1 MKGWQYIL
9 TGMGIAIA
17 VLIGFLIGQKHPQKL
32 PVEPIKEKADTTSIT
47 YTKTFTKPVFV
58 EKTKLIHIRVPVPVP
73 VTDTLWKH
81 DTLYVYLEREQIQW
95 QDSLCRVYASGI
107 NPQVDSVTHFV
118 QETIITREISVPVKV
133 KSRWGLGIQV
143 GYGAGVNGK
152 QVYMTPYVGVGISYN
167 ILSW

>member
-9 TGMGIAIA
+9 TGVGIAVA
-17 VLIGFLIGQKHPQKL
+17 VLIGFLIGQQHPQKS
-32 PVEPIKEKADTTSIT
+32 PVEPIKEKVDTLLIFDTIT
-47 YTKTFTKPVFV
+47 LTKPIFV
-58 EKTKLIHIRVPVPVP
+58 EKIQLDSVYMP

-81 DTLYVYLEREQIQW
+81 DTLFVYLEREQIQW

-118 QETIITREISVPVKV
+118 QETIVTREISVPVKV

-152 QVYMTPYVGVGISYN
+152 QVYLTPYVGVGISYN

>member
-9 TGMGIAIA
+9 TGVGIAVA
-17 VLIGFLIGQKHPQKL
+17 VLIGFLIGQKHPQKS
-32 PVEPIKEKADTTSIT
+32 PVEPIKEKVDTLLIFDTLT
-47 YTKTFTKPVFV
+47 LTKPVFV
-58 EKTKLIHIRVPVPVP
+58 EKIQLDSVYMP

-133 KSRWGLGIQV
+133 KSRWGLGINV

-152 QVYMTPYVGVGISYN
+152 QVYLTPYVGVGISYN

>member
-9 TGMGIAIA
+9 SGVGIAVA
-17 VLIGFLIGQKHPQKL
+17 VLIGFLIGQKHPQKS
-32 PVEPIKEKADTTSIT
+32 PVEPIKEKVDTLLIFDTIT
-47 YTKTFTKPVFV
+47 LTKPVFV
-58 EKTKLIHIRVPVPVP
+58 EKIQLDSVYMP

-118 QETIITREISVPVKV
+118 QETIITREIPVPVKV

-152 QVYMTPYVGVGISYN
+152 QVYLTPYVGVGISYN

>member
-9 TGMGIAIA
+9 TGVGIAVA
-17 VLIGFLIGQKHPQKL
+17 VLIGFLIGQQHPQKL
-32 PVEPIKEKADTTSIT
+32 PVEPIKEKVDTLLIFDTIT
-47 YTKTFTKPVFV
+47 LTKPVFV
-58 EKTKLIHIRVPVPVP
+58 EKIQLDSVYMH

-118 QETIITREISVPVKV
+118 QETIINREISVPVKV

-152 QVYMTPYVGVGISYN
+152 QVYLTPYVGVGISYN

>member
-9 TGMGIAIA
+9 TGVGIAVA
-17 VLIGFLIGQKHPQKL
+17 VLIGFLIGHKHPQKL
-32 PVEPIKEKADTTSIT
+32 PVEPIKEKVDTLLIFDTIT
-47 YTKTFTKPVFV
+47 LTKPVFV
-58 EKTKLIHIRVPVPVP
+58 EKIKLDSVLVPVI
-73 VTDTLWKH
+73 DTLWLH

-118 QETIITREISVPVKV
+118 QESIITREISVPVKV

-143 GYGAGVNGK
+143 GYGAGINGK
-152 QVYMTPYVGVGISYN
+152 QVYLTPYVGVGISYN

>member
-9 TGMGIAIA
+9 TGVGIAVA
-17 VLIGFLIGQKHPQKL
+17 VLIGFLIGQQHPQKS
-32 PVEPIKEKADTTSIT
+32 PVEPIKEKVDTLLIFDTIT
-47 YTKTFTKPVFV
+47 LTKPVFV
-58 EKTKLIHIRVPVPVP
+58 EKIQLDSVYMP

-118 QETIITREISVPVKV
+118 QETIVNREISVPVKM
-133 KSRWGLGIQV
+133 KPRWGLGIQV

-152 QVYMTPYVGVGISYN
+152 QVYLTPYVGVGISYN

>member
-9 TGMGIAIA
+9 TGVGITVA
-17 VLIGFLIGQKHPQKL
+17 VLIGFLLGQQHPQKS
-32 PVEPIKEKADTTSIT
+32 PVEPIKEKVDTLLIFDTIT
-47 YTKTFTKPVFV
+47 LTKPVFV
-58 EKTKLIHIRVPVPVP
+58 EKIQLDSVYMP

-118 QETIITREISVPVKV
+118 QETIVNREMSVPVKV

-143 GYGAGVNGK
+143 GYGAGINGK
-152 QVYMTPYVGVGISYN
+152 QVYLIPYVGVGISYN

>member
-9 TGMGIAIA
+9 AGVGIAVA
-17 VLIGFLIGQKHPQKL
+17 VLIGFLIGQQHPQKS
-32 PVEPIKEKADTTSIT
+32 PVEPIKEKVDTLLIFDTIT
-47 YTKTFTKPVFV
+47 LTKPVFV
-58 EKTKLIHIRVPVPVP
+58 EKIQLDSVYMP

-118 QETIITREISVPVKV
+118 QETIVNREISVPVKV

-152 QVYMTPYVGVGISYN
+152 QVYLTPYVGVGISYN

>member
-9 TGMGIAIA
+9 TGVGIAVA
-17 VLIGFLIGQKHPQKL
+17 VLIGFLIGQQHPQKS
-32 PVEPIKEKADTTSIT
+32 PVEPIKEKVDTLLIFDTIT
-47 YTKTFTKPVFV
+47 LTKPVFV
-58 EKTKLIHIRVPVPVP
+58 EKIQLDSVYMP

-118 QETIITREISVPVKV
+118 QETIINKEISIPVKV

-152 QVYMTPYVGVGISYN
+152 QVYLTPYVGVGISYN

>member
-9 TGMGIAIA
+9 TGVGIAVA
-17 VLIGFLIGQKHPQKL
+17 VLIGVLIGQKHPQKS
-32 PVEPIKEKADTTSIT
+32 PVEPIKEKVDTLLIFDTIT
-47 YTKTFTKPVFV
+47 LTKPVFV
-58 EKTKLIHIRVPVPVP
+58 EKIQLDSVYMP

-81 DTLYVYLEREQIQW
+81 DTLFVYLEREQIQW

-143 GYGAGVNGK
+143 GYGAGINGK

>member
-1 MKGWQYIL
+1 MKGWQHIL
-9 TGMGIAIA
+9 AGVGIAVA
-17 VLIGFLIGQKHPQKL
+17 VLIGFLIGQKHPQKS
-32 PVEPIKEKADTTSIT
+32 PVEPIKEKVDTLLIFDTIT
-47 YTKTFTKPVFV
+47 LTKPVFV
-58 EKTKLIHIRVPVPVP
+58 EKIQLDSVYMP

-118 QETIITREISVPVKV
+118 QETIVNREISVPIKM
-133 KSRWGLGIQV
+133 KSRWGLGINV

-152 QVYMTPYVGVGISYN
+152 QVYLTPYVGVGISYN

>member
-1 MKGWQYIL
+1 MRGWQYIL
-9 TGMGIAIA
+9 TGVGIAVA
-17 VLIGFLIGQKHPQKL
+17 VLIGFLIGQQHPQKS
-32 PVEPIKEKADTTSIT
+32 PVEPIREKVDTLLIFDTIT
-47 YTKTFTKPVFV
+47 LSKPVFV
-58 EKTKLIHIRVPVPVP
+58 EKIQLDSVYMP

-118 QETIITREISVPVKV
+118 QETIIAREISVPVKV

-143 GYGAGVNGK
+143 GYGAGINGK
-152 QVYMTPYVGVGISYN
+152 QVYLTPYVGVGISYN

>member
-9 TGMGIAIA
+9 TGVGSAVA
-17 VLIGFLIGQKHPQKL
+17 VLIGVLIGQKHPQKS
-32 PVEPIKEKADTTSIT
+32 PVEPIKEKVDTLLIFDTIT
-47 YTKTFTKPVFV
+47 LTKPVFV
-58 EKTKLIHIRVPVPVP
+58 EKIQLDSVYMP

-152 QVYMTPYVGVGISYN
+152 QVYLTPYVGVGISYN

>member
-9 TGMGIAIA
+9 TGVGIAVA

-32 PVEPIKEKADTTSIT
+32 PVEPIKEKVDTLLIFDTIT
-47 YTKTFTKPVFV
+47 LTKPVFV
-58 EKTKLIHIRVPVPVP
+58 EKIQLDSVYMP

-107 NPQVDSVTHFV
+107 NPQVDSVTHFL
-118 QETIITREISVPVKV
+118 QETIINREISVPVKV

-143 GYGAGVNGK
+143 GYGAGINGK
-152 QVYMTPYVGVGISYN
+152 QVYLTPYVGVGISYN

>member
-9 TGMGIAIA
+9 TGVGIAVA
-17 VLIGFLIGQKHPQKL
+17 VLIGFLIGQQHPQKS
-32 PVEPIKEKADTTSIT
+32 PVEPIKEKVDTLLIFDTIT
-47 YTKTFTKPVFV
+47 LTKPVFV
-58 EKTKLIHIRVPVPVP
+58 EKIQLDSVYMP

-81 DTLYVYLEREQIQW
+81 DTLFVYLEREQIQW

-143 GYGAGVNGK
+143 GYGAGINGK
-152 QVYMTPYVGVGISYN
+152 QVYLTPYVGVGISYN

>member
-9 TGMGIAIA
+9 TGVGIAVA
-17 VLIGFLIGQKHPQKL
+17 VLIGVLIGQKHPQKS
-32 PVEPIKEKADTTSIT
+32 PVEPIKEKVDTLLIFDTIT
-47 YTKTFTKPVFV
+47 LTKPVFV
-58 EKTKLIHIRVPVPVP
+58 EKIQLDSVYMP

-81 DTLYVYLEREQIQW
+81 DTLYVYLEREQSQW

-143 GYGAGVNGK
+143 GYGAGINGK

>member
-9 TGMGIAIA
+9 TGVGIAVA
-17 VLIGFLIGQKHPQKL
+17 VLIGFLIGQQHPQKSL
-32 PVEPIKEKADTTSIT
+32 VEPIKEKVDTLLIFDTIT
-47 YTKTFTKPVFV
+47 LTKPVFV
-58 EKTKLIHIRVPVPVP
+58 EKIQLDSVYMP

-133 KSRWGLGIQV
+133 KSRWGVGIQV

-152 QVYMTPYVGVGISYN
+152 QVYLTPYVGVGISYN

>member
-9 TGMGIAIA
+9 TGVGIAVA

-32 PVEPIKEKADTTSIT
+32 PVEPIKEKVDTLLIFDTIT
-47 YTKTFTKPVFV
+47 LTKPVFV
-58 EKTKLIHIRVPVPVP
+58 EKIQLDSVYMP

-118 QETIITREISVPVKV
+118 QETIINKEISVPVKV

-143 GYGAGVNGK
+143 GYGAGINGK
-152 QVYMTPYVGVGISYN
+152 QVYLTPYVGVGISYN

>member
-9 TGMGIAIA
+9 TGVGIAVA
-17 VLIGFLIGQKHPQKL
+17 VLIGFLIGQKHPQKS
-32 PVEPIKEKADTTSIT
+32 PMEPIKEKVDTLLIFDTIT
-47 YTKTFTKPVFV
+47 LTKPVFV
-58 EKTKLIHIRVPVPVP
+58 EKIQLDSVYMP

-81 DTLYVYLEREQIQW
+81 DTLYVYLVREQIQW

-118 QETIITREISVPVKV
+118 QETIVNREISVPVKV

-152 QVYMTPYVGVGISYN
+152 QVYLTPYVGVGISYN

>member
-9 TGMGIAIA
+9 AGVGIAVA
-17 VLIGFLIGQKHPQKL
+17 VLIGFLIGQKHPQKS
-32 PVEPIKEKADTTSIT
+32 PVEPIKEEVDTLLIFDTLT
-47 YTKTFTKPVFV
+47 LTKPVFV
-58 EKTKLIHIRVPVPVP
+58 EKIQLDSVYMP

-118 QETIITREISVPVKV
+118 QETIITREIPVPVKV

-143 GYGAGVNGK
+143 GYGAGINGK
-152 QVYMTPYVGVGISYN
+152 QVYLTPYVGVGISYN

>member
-9 TGMGIAIA
+9 TGVGIAVA

-32 PVEPIKEKADTTSIT
+32 PVKPIKEKVDTLLIFDTIT
-47 YTKTFTKPVFV
+47 LTKPVFV
-58 EKTKLIHIRVPVPVP
+58 EKIKLDSVYMP
-73 VTDTLWKH
+73 VTDTLWEH

-152 QVYMTPYVGVGISYN
+152 QVYLTPYVGVGISYN

>member
-9 TGMGIAIA
+9 TGVGIAVA
-17 VLIGFLIGQKHPQKL
+17 VLIGFLIGQQHPQKS
-32 PVEPIKEKADTTSIT
+32 PVEPIKEKVDTLLIFDTIT
-47 YTKTFTKPVFV
+47 LTKPVFM
-58 EKTKLIHIRVPVPVP
+58 EKIQLDSVYMP

-152 QVYMTPYVGVGISYN
+152 QVYLTPYVGVGISYN

>member
-9 TGMGIAIA
+9 TGVGIAVA

-32 PVEPIKEKADTTSIT
+32 PVKPIKEKVDTLLIFDTIT
-47 YTKTFTKPVFV
+47 LTKPVFV
-58 EKTKLIHIRVPVPVP
+58 EKIQLDSVYMP
-73 VTDTLWKH
+73 VTDTLWEH

-152 QVYMTPYVGVGISYN
+152 QVYLTPYVGVGISYN

>member
-1 MKGWQYIL
+1 MKGWQHIL
-9 TGMGIAIA
+9 AGVGIAVA
-17 VLIGFLIGQKHPQKL
+17 VLIGFLIGQKHPQKS
-32 PVEPIKEKADTTSIT
+32 PVEPIKEKVDTLLIFDTIT
-47 YTKTFTKPVFV
+47 LTKPVFV
-58 EKTKLIHIRVPVPVP
+58 EKIQLDSVYMP
-73 VTDTLWKH
+73 VTDTLWKY
-81 DTLYVYLEREQIQW
+81 DTLFVYLEREQIQW

-118 QETIITREISVPVKV
+118 QETIITREIAVPVKV

-152 QVYMTPYVGVGISYN
+152 QVYLTPYVGVGISYN

>member
-9 TGMGIAIA
+9 AGVGIAVA
-17 VLIGFLIGQKHPQKL
+17 VLIGFLIGQKHPQKS
-32 PVEPIKEKADTTSIT
+32 PVEPIKEKVDTLLIFDTIT
-47 YTKTFTKPVFV
+47 LTKPVFV
-58 EKTKLIHIRVPVPVP
+58 EKIQLDSVYMP

-81 DTLYVYLEREQIQW
+81 DTLYVYLVREQIQW

-152 QVYMTPYVGVGISYN
+152 QVYLTPYVGVGISYN

>member
-9 TGMGIAIA
+9 TGVGIAVA
-17 VLIGFLIGQKHPQKL
+17 VLIGFLIGQKYPQKS
-32 PVEPIKEKADTTSIT
+32 PVEPIKEKVDTLLIFDTIT
-47 YTKTFTKPVFV
+47 LTKPVFV
-58 EKTKLIHIRVPVPVP
+58 EKIQLDSVYMP

-107 NPQVDSVTHFV
+107 NPQVDSVTHFL
-118 QETIITREISVPVKV
+118 QETIINREISVPVKV

-143 GYGAGVNGK
+143 GYGAGINGK
-152 QVYMTPYVGVGISYN
+152 QVYLTPYVGVGISYN

>member
-1 MKGWQYIL
+1 MNGWQYIL
-9 TGMGIAIA
+9 TGVGIAVA
-17 VLIGFLIGQKHPQKL
+17 VLIGFLIGQQHPQKS
-32 PVEPIKEKADTTSIT
+32 PVEPIKEKVDTLLIFDTIT
-47 YTKTFTKPVFV
+47 LTKPVFV
-58 EKTKLIHIRVPVPVP
+58 EKIQLDSVYMP

-81 DTLYVYLEREQIQW
+81 DTLYVYLVREQIQW

-118 QETIITREISVPVKV
+118 QETIVNREISVPVKV

-152 QVYMTPYVGVGISYN
+152 QVYLTPYVGVGISYN

>member
-9 TGMGIAIA
+9 TGVGIAVA
-17 VLIGFLIGQKHPQKL
+17 VLIGFLIGQKHPQKS
-32 PVEPIKEKADTTSIT
+32 PVEPIKEKVDTLLIFDTIT
-47 YTKTFTKPVFV
+47 LTKPVFM
-58 EKTKLIHIRVPVPVP
+58 EKIQLDSVYMP

-118 QETIITREISVPVKV
+118 QETIVTREISVPVKV

-152 QVYMTPYVGVGISYN
+152 QVYLTPYVGVGISYN

>member
-9 TGMGIAIA
+9 SGVGIAVA
-17 VLIGFLIGQKHPQKL
+17 VLIGVLIGQKHPQKS
-32 PVEPIKEKADTTSIT
+32 PVEPIKEKVDTLLIFDTIT
-47 YTKTFTKPVFV
+47 LTKPVFV
-58 EKTKLIHIRVPVPVP
+58 EKIQLDSVYMP

-152 QVYMTPYVGVGISYN
+152 QVYLTPYVGVGISYN

>member
-9 TGMGIAIA
+9 TGVGIAVA

-32 PVEPIKEKADTTSIT
+32 PVEPIKEKVDTLLIFDTIT
-47 YTKTFTKPVFV
+47 LTKPVFV
-58 EKTKLIHIRVPVPVP
+58 EKIQLDSIYMP

-118 QETIITREISVPVKV
+118 QETIITKEISVPVKV

-143 GYGAGVNGK
+143 GYGAGINGK
-152 QVYMTPYVGVGISYN
+152 QVYLTPYLGVGISYN

>member
-9 TGMGIAIA
+9 AGVGIAVA
-17 VLIGFLIGQKHPQKL
+17 VLIGFLIGQQHPQKS
-32 PVEPIKEKADTTSIT
+32 PVEPIKEKVDTLLIFDTIT
-47 YTKTFTKPVFV
+47 LTKPIFV
-58 EKTKLIHIRVPVPVP
+58 EKIQLDSVYMP

-118 QETIITREISVPVKV
+118 QETIITREIPVPVKV

-152 QVYMTPYVGVGISYN
+152 QVYLTPYVGVGISYN

>member
-9 TGMGIAIA
+9 TGVGIAVA
-17 VLIGFLIGQKHPQKL
+17 VLIGFLIGHKHPQKS
-32 PVEPIKEKADTTSIT
+32 PVEPIKEKVDTLLIFDTIT
-47 YTKTFTKPVFV
+47 LTKPIFV
-58 EKTKLIHIRVPVPVP
+58 EKIQLDSVYMP

-143 GYGAGVNGK
+143 GDGAGINGK
-152 QVYMTPYVGVGISYN
+152 QMYLTPYVGVGISYN

>member
-1 MKGWQYIL
+1 MKGWQYIM
-9 TGMGIAIA
+9 TGVGIAVA
-17 VLIGFLIGQKHPQKL
+17 VLIGFLIGQKHPQKS
-32 PVEPIKEKADTTSIT
+32 PVEPIKEKVDTLLIFDTIT
-47 YTKTFTKPVFV
+47 LTKPVFV
-58 EKTKLIHIRVPVPVP
+58 EKIQLDSVYMP

-143 GYGAGVNGK
+143 GYGAGINGK
-152 QVYMTPYVGVGISYN
+152 QVYLTPYVGVGISYN

>member
-1 MKGWQYIL
+1 MKGWQHIL
-9 TGMGIAIA
+9 AGVGIAVA
-17 VLIGFLIGQKHPQKL
+17 VLIGFLIGQKHPQKS
-32 PVEPIKEKADTTSIT
+32 PVEPIKEKVDTLLIFDTIT
-47 YTKTFTKPVFV
+47 LTKPVFV
-58 EKTKLIHIRVPVPVP
+58 EKIQLDSVYMP

-143 GYGAGVNGK
+143 GYGAGINGK

>member
-9 TGMGIAIA
+9 TGVGIAVA
-17 VLIGFLIGQKHPQKL
+17 VLIGFLIGHKHPPKS
-32 PVEPIKEKADTTSIT
+32 PVEPIKEKVDTLLIFDTIT
-47 YTKTFTKPVFV
+47 LTKPVFV
-58 EKTKLIHIRVPVPVP
+58 EKIKLDSVLVP
-73 VTDTLWKH
+73 VTDTLWLH

-95 QDSLCRVYASGI
+95 QDSLCRVYASGV

-118 QETIITREISVPVKV
+118 RETIVNREISVPVKV

-143 GYGAGVNGK
+143 GYGAGINGK
-152 QVYMTPYVGVGISYN
+152 QVYLTPYVGVGISYN

>member
-9 TGMGIAIA
+9 TGVGIAVA
-17 VLIGFLIGQKHPQKL
+17 VLIGFLIGQKHPQKS
-32 PVEPIKEKADTTSIT
+32 PVEPIKEKVDTLLIFDTIT
-47 YTKTFTKPVFV
+47 LTKPVFV
-58 EKTKLIHIRVPVPVP
+58 EKIQLDSVYMP

-81 DTLYVYLEREQIQW
+81 DTLYVYLVREQIQW

-143 GYGAGVNGK
+143 GYGAGINGK

>member
-9 TGMGIAIA
+9 TGVGIAVA
-17 VLIGFLIGQKHPQKL
+17 VLIGFLIGQQHPQKS
-32 PVEPIKEKADTTSIT
+32 PVEPIKEKVDTLLIFDTIT
-47 YTKTFTKPVFV
+47 LTKPVFV
-58 EKTKLIHIRVPVPVP
+58 EKVQLDSVYMP

-118 QETIITREISVPVKV
+118 QETIVNREISVPVKV
-133 KSRWGLGIQV
+133 KSRWGLGINV

-152 QVYMTPYVGVGISYN
+152 QVYLTPYVGVGISYN

>member
-9 TGMGIAIA
+9 TGVGIAVA
-17 VLIGFLIGQKHPQKL
+17 VLIGFLIGQKHPQKS
-32 PVEPIKEKADTTSIT
+32 PVEPIKEKVDTLLIFDTIT
-47 YTKTFTKPVFV
+47 LTKPIFV
-58 EKTKLIHIRVPVPVP
+58 EKIELDSVYMP

-118 QETIITREISVPVKV
+118 QETIINREISVPVKV

-143 GYGAGVNGK
+143 GYGAGINGK
-152 QVYMTPYVGVGISYN
+152 QVYLTPYVGVGISYN

>member
-9 TGMGIAIA
+9 TGVGIAVA
-17 VLIGFLIGQKHPQKL
+17 VLIGFLIGQQHPQKS
-32 PVEPIKEKADTTSIT
+32 PVEPIKEKVDTLLIYDTIT
-47 YTKTFTKPVFV
+47 LTKPVFV
-58 EKTKLIHIRVPVPVP
+58 EKIQLDSVYMP

-118 QETIITREISVPVKV
+118 QETIVNREISVPVKV

-143 GYGAGVNGK
+143 GYGAGINGK
-152 QVYMTPYVGVGISYN
+152 QVYLTPYVGVGISYN